1 MVVIQTQAFIV
12 TFVTCKNEEDPFKNE
27 CTRVIATFLPLQVYG
42 DFLRHS
48 RAANSA
54 VRGRISSKFKLVQA
68 FMLVLDTCRNKEDQ
82 IKIEGARVVTT
93 VYIYF

>member
-1 MVVIQTQAFIV
+1 MNALVIT
-12 TFVTCKNEEDPFKNE
+12 
-27 CTRVIATFLPLQVYG
+27 TFLPLQVYG

-54 VRGRISSKFKLVQA
+54 VRGRISSKFKLAQA
-68 FMLVLDTCRNKEDQ
+68 FMLVLDRNEEDQ

-93 VYIYF
+93 VYIYAQGQLPL